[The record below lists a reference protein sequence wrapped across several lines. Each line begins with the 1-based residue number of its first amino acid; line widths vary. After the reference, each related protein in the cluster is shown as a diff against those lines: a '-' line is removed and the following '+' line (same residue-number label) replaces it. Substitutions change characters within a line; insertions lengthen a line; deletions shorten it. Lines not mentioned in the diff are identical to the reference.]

1 MKTLVVFVVVVFLV
15 FIGYRL
21 AAFTVDQTQ
30 VAVVL
35 QFGKIVKVVTQPGL
49 HLKTP
54 FLQSVIYIDH
64 RLQDYS
70 VKPQE
75 IITKD
80 QRRLVV
86 DNYVIWQVTDPRA
99 FVKTMAGSFV
109 QAQLRI
115 DGVIYSNVRNVLADH
130 TVTDIISP
138 KRLAYLQQVTS
149 SSQAQMKSYGLK
161 LIDVH
166 VKRADLP
173 EANEQAVY
181 KRMASE
187 REQTAAQLR
196 AQGEQQATQIQAEA
210 DKEVTI
216 TIAEAQK
223 EADQTKGEGDA
234 TALKIFSDAY
244 KQDPDFYRFWRTLQ
258 SYEQTFSG
266 KDTLVLSSKAD
277 YLRLLQGFQPAQTAQ
292 QP

>member
-30 VAVVL
+30 MAVVL

-54 FLQSVIYIDH
+54 FLQSVVYIDH

-75 IITKD
+75 IITSD

-130 TVTDIISP
+130 TLTDINSP

-173 EANEQAVY
+173 AANEQAVY

-187 REQTAAQLR
+187 REQIAAQLR
-196 AQGEQQATQIQAEA
+196 AQGQQQATQIQAEA

-216 TIAEAQK
+216 TVAEAQK

-234 TALKIFSDAY
+234 EALKIFSDAY
-244 KQDPDFYRFWRTLQ
+244 QQDPDFYRFWRTLQ

-277 YLRLLQGFQPAQTAQ
+277 YLRLLQGLQPVQAAQ